1 MADFERITESM
12 AEQRLDALVTLGM
25 RNCAY
30 LAGAISEG
38 PWLNEPQGLAPWMT
52 CLIPP
57 DRSFTFGGRPRD
69 NDLPVEGLAPD
80 HSRAARL
87 TSLAEQMRERRLARA
102 RIGLDMDFASAND
115 LARLRALLPEASFVS
130 ADLLLAKARA
140 CKTPQEIKWL
150 RKAIAASET
159 GYKEMLR
166 EVRVCMSFQDL
177 VTVWAKAVLDNGA
190 LPINTSPVSWMLPH
204 AGSSS
209 REQPHSAVIRGP
221 GVVEP
226 GLVYRVDLA
235 AIAAGYFSDQKFNF
249 CVGTP
254 RKESLAVWQ
263 NHRERQLF
271 MENYVRPGKTKR
283 DVFDACQREFKDT
296 DEYAWWIHGV
306 GMDKHEEPLIGS
318 LLPSAVEVRP
328 ELTFA
333 EGNVVSLESSWLE
346 EDMYVLRSDGFERLG
361 TIPQEVAIV

>member
-1 MADFERITESM
+1 MADFARITQSM

-57 DRSFTFGGRPRD
+57 DRSFTFGGGLRD
-69 NDLPVEGLAPD
+69 TDMPADGISPD
-80 HSRAARL
+80 HTRAARL
-87 TSLAEQMRERRLARA
+87 TALAAEMRQRGVGKARV
-102 RIGLDMDFASAND
+102 GVDMDFASASD
-115 LARLRALLPEASFVS
+115 LRRLEELLPDATFVF
-130 ADLLLAKARA
+130 ADLLLAQARA
-140 CKTPQEIKWL
+140 CKTPQELQWL
-150 RKAIAASET
+150 RKAIAASES
-159 GYKEMLR
+159 GYREMLR
-166 EVRVCMSFQDL
+166 EVRVGISFQEL

-204 AGSSS
+204 GGTSL
-209 REQPHSAVIRGP
+209 RDQPDAVVIRSP
-221 GVVEP
+221 GVVEA

-235 AIAAGYFSDQKFNF
+235 AISAGFFSDQKFNF
-249 CVGTP
+249 CVGAP

-263 NHRERQLF
+263 AHRERQLF
-271 MENYVRPGKTKR
+271 MEDFVRPGKTKR
-283 DVFDACQREFKDT
+283 EVFEACQREFKDT
-296 DEYAWWIHGV
+296 DKYAWWIHGV

-318 LLPSAVEVRP
+318 LLPSAVDVRP
-328 ELTFA
+328 EITFA
-333 EGNVVSLESSWLE
+333 VNNVVSLESSWLE
-346 EDMYVLRSDGFERLG
+346 EDMYVLKEDGLERLG

>member
-1 MADFERITESM
+1 MADFARILQSM

-30 LAGAISEG
+30 LAGAVSEG
-38 PWLNEPQGLAPWMT
+38 PWLNESQGLAPWMT

-57 DRSFTFGGRPRD
+57 DRSFAFGGLPRD
-69 NDLPVEGLAPD
+69 ADLPVDGLSPD
-80 HSRAARL
+80 HTRAARL
-87 TSLAEQMRERRLARA
+87 TELADQMRQRGLVQA
-102 RIGLDMDFASAND
+102 RIGLDMDFASASD
-115 LARLRALLPEASFVS
+115 LARLQELLPEATFVA
-130 ADLLLAKARA
+130 ADLLLAQARA
-140 CKTPQEIKWL
+140 CKTPQELQWL
-150 RKAIAASET
+150 RKAIAASEA
-159 GYKEMLR
+159 GYREMLR
-166 EVRVCMSFQDL
+166 EVRVGISFQDL

-204 AGSSS
+204 GGTSL
-209 REQPHSAVIRGP
+209 RDQPDAAVIRGP
-221 GVVEP
+221 GVVEA

-254 RKESLAVWQ
+254 REASLAVWRE
-263 NHRERQLF
+263 HRERQLF
-271 MENYVRPGKTKR
+271 MEDYVRPGKTKR
-283 DVFDACQREFKDT
+283 EVFEACQREFKDI

-318 LLPSAVEVRP
+318 LLPSAVDVRP
-328 ELTFA
+328 EITFA
-333 EGNVVSLESSWLE
+333 VNNVVSLESSWLE
-346 EDMYVLRSDGFERLG
+346 EDMYVLKADGFERLG

>member
-1 MADFERITESM
+1 MADFARITQSM
-12 AEQRLDALVTLGM
+12 SEQRLDALVTLGM

-57 DRSFTFGGRPRD
+57 DRSFAFGG
-69 NDLPVEGLAPD
+69 LPKEADMLVEGFAPD

-87 TSLAEQMRERRLARA
+87 IELAKQMRQRGLARA
-102 RIGLDMDFASAND
+102 RIGLDMDFASASD
-115 LARLRALLPEASFVS
+115 LERLKELLPEAAFVS
-130 ADLLLAKARA
+130 ADLLLADARA
-140 CKTPQEIKWL
+140 RKTPKEIKWL
-150 RKAIAASET
+150 RKAIAASEA

-166 EVRVCMSFQDL
+166 EVRPGITFQDL

-190 LPINTSPVSWMLPH
+190 LPINTSPVSWMMPH
-204 AGSSS
+204 AGTSL
-209 REQPHSAVIRGP
+209 RDQPNAVVIRGP
-221 GVVEP
+221 GVVEA

-235 AIAAGYFSDQKFNF
+235 AISGGFFSDQKFNF
-249 CVGTP
+249 CVGAP
-254 RKESLAVWQ
+254 RKESLAVWRE
-263 NHRERQLF
+263 HRERQLF
-271 MENYVRPGKTKR
+271 MEEFVRPGKAKR
-283 DVFDACQREFKDT
+283 EVFEACQREFKDT

-318 LLPSAVEVRP
+318 LLPAAVDVRP
-328 ELTFA
+328 EITFA

-346 EDMYVLRSDGFERLG
+346 EDMYVLRQDGFERLG

>member
-1 MADFERITESM
+1 MADFARITQSM
-12 AEQRLDALVTLGM
+12 SEQRLDALVTLGM

-52 CLIPP
+52 CLVPP
-57 DRSFTFGGRPRD
+57 DRSFTFGGGLRD
-69 NDLPVEGLAPD
+69 TDMPVKGLAPD
-80 HSRAARL
+80 HTRAARL
-87 TSLAEQMRERRLARA
+87 TEFANQMRQRGLARA
-102 RIGLDMDFASAND
+102 CIGLDMDFASASD
-115 LARLRALLPEASFVS
+115 LARLQELLPEATFVA
-130 ADLLLAKARA
+130 ADLLLWQARA
-140 CKTPQEIKWL
+140 CKTPQEIQWL
-150 RKAIAASET
+150 RKAIAASEA
-159 GYKEMLR
+159 GYREMLK
-166 EVRVCMSFQDL
+166 EVRVGISFQDL

-204 AGSSS
+204 GGSNL
-209 REQPHSAVIRGP
+209 RDQPAAAVIRSP
-221 GVVEP
+221 GMVEA

-249 CVGTP
+249 CVGEP
-254 RKESLAVWQ
+254 RQDSLAVWRE
-263 NHRERQLF
+263 HRERQLY
-271 MENYVRPGKTKR
+271 MEDCVRPGKTKR
-283 DVFDACQREFKDT
+283 EVFEACQREFNDT
-296 DEYAWWIHGV
+296 DAYAWWIHGV

-318 LLPSAVEVRP
+318 LLPSAVDVRP
-328 ELTFA
+328 EITFA

>member
-1 MADFERITESM
+1 MADIAGITRSM

-30 LAGAISEG
+30 LAGAVSEG

-57 DRSFTFGGRPRD
+57 GRSFTFGGRLRD
-69 NDLPVEGLAPD
+69 TELPVDSLGPD
-80 HSRAARL
+80 HTRAARL
-87 TSLAEQMRERRLARA
+87 AELANQMHQRGLARA
-102 RIGLDMDFASAND
+102 RIGLDMDFAAVSD
-115 LARLRALLPEASFVS
+115 LQSLEELLPEATFVS
-130 ADLLLAKARA
+130 ADLLLAEARA
-140 CKTPQEIKWL
+140 CKTPQEIQWL
-150 RKAIAASET
+150 RKAIAASEA
-159 GYKEMLR
+159 GYREMLR
-166 EVRVCMSFQDL
+166 EVRVGMSFQDL

-204 AGSSS
+204 TGTSL
-209 REQPHSAVIRGP
+209 REQPNAAVIRSP
-221 GVVEP
+221 GVVEA

-235 AIAAGYFSDQKFNF
+235 AVSAGYFSDQKFNF

-254 RKESLAVWQ
+254 RKESLAVWRE
-263 NHRERQLF
+263 HRERQLF
-271 MENYVRPGKTKR
+271 MEDFVRPGKTKR
-283 DVFDACQREFKDT
+283 EVFDSCQREFRGI

-318 LLPSAVEVRP
+318 LMPSAVDVRP
-328 ELTFA
+328 EILFA
-333 EGNVVSLESSWLE
+333 ENNVVSLESSWLE
-346 EDMYVLRSDGFERLG
+346 EDMYVLRTDGFERLG

>member
-1 MADFERITESM
+1 MADFVRITQSM
-12 AEQRLDALVTLGM
+12 AEQGLDALLALGM

-30 LAGAISEG
+30 LAGAVSEG

-57 DRSFTFGGRPRD
+57 DRSFTFGSRLRD
-69 NDLPVEGLAPD
+69 TDLPVDSLAPD

-87 TSLAEQMRERRLARA
+87 TALAEQMRQRGLGTA
-102 RIGLDMDFASAND
+102 RIGLDMDFAAVSD
-115 LARLRALLPEASFVS
+115 LERLRELLPEATFVS
-130 ADLLLAKARA
+130 ADLLLADARA
-140 CKTPQEIKWL
+140 RKTPQEIQWL
-150 RKAIAASET
+150 RKAIAASEA
-159 GYKEMLR
+159 GYREMLR
-166 EVRVCMSFQDL
+166 EVRVGISFQDL

-204 AGSSS
+204 AGTSL
-209 REQPHSAVIRGP
+209 REQPDAAVIRSP
-221 GVVEP
+221 GVVEA

-254 RKESLAVWQ
+254 RKESLAVWR

-271 MENYVRPGKTKR
+271 MEEFVRPGKTKR
-283 DVFDACQREFKDT
+283 EVFDACQREFSDT
-296 DEYAWWIHGV
+296 EEYSWWIHGV

-346 EDMYVLRSDGFERLG
+346 EDMYVLKSDGFERLG

>member
-1 MADFERITESM
+1 MADFARITQSM
-12 AEQRLDALVTLGM
+12 AQQRLDALLALGI

-30 LAGAISEG
+30 LAGAVSEG

-52 CLIPP
+52 CLVPP

-69 NDLPVEGLAPD
+69 TDLPVEGLSPD
-80 HSRAARL
+80 NSRAARL
-87 TSLAEQMRERRLARA
+87 TVLADEMRQRGLARA
-102 RIGLDMDFASAND
+102 RIGLDMDFASASD
-115 LARLRALLPEASFVS
+115 SERLKELLPEATFVS
-130 ADLLLAKARA
+130 ADLLLAEARA

-150 RKAIAASET
+150 RKAIKASEA
-159 GYKEMLR
+159 GYREMLQA
-166 EVRVCMSFQDL
+166 VRVGISFQDL

-204 AGSSS
+204 GGTSL
-209 REQPHSAVIRGP
+209 RDQPEAAVIRGP
-221 GVVEP
+221 AVVEA

-254 RKESLAVWQ
+254 RKESLAVWRE
-263 NHRERQLF
+263 HRERQLF
-271 MENYVRPGKTKR
+271 MEDFVRPGKTKR
-283 DVFDACQREFKDT
+283 EVFDACQREFSET

-318 LLPSAVEVRP
+318 LLPAAVDVRP
-328 ELTFA
+328 EITFA
-333 EGNVVSLESSWLE
+333 ENNVVSLESSWLE
-346 EDMYVLRSDGFERLG
+346 EDMYVLKKDGFERLG
-361 TIPQEVAIV
+361 TIPQEVAVV

>member
-1 MADFERITESM
+1 MADIAGITRSM

-52 CLIPP
+52 CLVPP
-57 DRSFTFGGRPRD
+57 DRSFAFGGRPHD
-69 NDLPVEGLAPD
+69 ANLPVQGLAPD
-80 HSRAARL
+80 HTRAARL
-87 TSLAEQMRERRLARA
+87 TVLAEEMRQRGLARA
-102 RIGLDMDFASAND
+102 RIGLDMDFAAVSD
-115 LARLRALLPEASFVS
+115 LERLKELLPEAAFVS
-130 ADLLLAKARA
+130 ADLLLAEARA
-140 CKTPQEIKWL
+140 CKTPHEIQWL

-166 EVRVCMSFQDL
+166 EVRVGMSFQDL
-177 VTVWAKAVLDNGA
+177 VTVWAKAVLDYGA

-209 REQPHSAVIRGP
+209 RDQPDAAVIRGP
-221 GVVEP
+221 GIVEA

-263 NHRERQLF
+263 EHRERQLF
-271 MENYVRPGKTKR
+271 MEDFVRPGKTKR
-283 DVFDACQREFKDT
+283 EVFDACQREFKGI

-318 LLPSAVEVRP
+318 LLPSAVDVRP
-328 ELTFA
+328 EILFA
-333 EGNVVSLESSWLE
+333 ENNVVSLESSWLE
-346 EDMYVLRSDGFERLG
+346 EDMYVLRTDGFERLG